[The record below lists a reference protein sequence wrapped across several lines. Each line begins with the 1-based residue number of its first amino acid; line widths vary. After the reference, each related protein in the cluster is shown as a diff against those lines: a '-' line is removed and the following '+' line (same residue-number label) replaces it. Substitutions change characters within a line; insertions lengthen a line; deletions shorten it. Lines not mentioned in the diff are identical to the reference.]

1 MKESGKHFHKK
12 GNRDMKINTNAFPEG
27 GVIPDKYSRQG
38 SNMNPPLHLEE
49 IPNRARS
56 LALIVDDPDAPSG
69 TFNHWVV
76 YNIDPKTKDI
86 KENSVPV
93 IATQGRNDFGDVE
106 YDGPQPPSGEHRY
119 FFKAFALDTVLD
131 LPRGARRQELE
142 KAMEGHVLDQAA
154 TMGRYAKH

>member
-1 MKESGKHFHKK
+1 MKVEAFHEK

-27 GVIPDKYSRQG
+27 GVIPDKYARQG
-38 SNMNPPLHLEE
+38 SNMNPPLHLDD
-49 IPNRARS
+49 IPSRARS
-56 LALIVDDPDAPSG
+56 LAVIVDDPDAPSG
-69 TFNHWVV
+69 TFNHWVI
-76 YNIDPKTKDI
+76 YNMDPKTKDI

-93 IATQGRNDFGDVE
+93 IATQGRNDFGETE

>member
-1 MKESGKHFHKK
+1 
-12 GNRDMKINTNAFPEG
+12 MKINTNAFPEG
-27 GVIPDKYSRQG
+27 GVIPDKYARQG
-38 SNMNPPLHLEE
+38 SNMNPPLHLDD
-49 IPNRARS
+49 IPSRARS

-69 TFNHWVV
+69 TFNHWVI
-76 YNIDPKTKDI
+76 YNIDPKTHDI

-142 KAMEGHVLDQAA
+142 KAMEGHVLEQAA
-154 TMGRYAKH
+154 TMGRYGKH

>member
-1 MKESGKHFHKK
+1 MKVEVFHEK

-27 GVIPDKYSRQG
+27 GVIPDKYARQG
-38 SNMNPPLHLEE
+38 SNMNPPLHLDD
-49 IPNRARS
+49 IPSRARS

-69 TFNHWVV
+69 TFNHWVI
-76 YNIDPKTKDI
+76 YNIDPKTHDI

-142 KAMEGHVLDQAA
+142 KAMEGHVLEQAA
-154 TMGRYAKH
+154 TMGRYGKH

>member
-1 MKESGKHFHKK
+1 
-12 GNRDMKINTNAFPEG
+12 MKINTNAFPEG
-27 GVIPDKYSRQG
+27 GVIPDKYARQG
-38 SNMNPPLHLEE
+38 SNMNPPLHLDD
-49 IPNRARS
+49 IPSRARS

-69 TFNHWVV
+69 TFNHWVI
-76 YNIDPKTKDI
+76 YNIDPKTHDI

-142 KAMEGHVLDQAA
+142 KAMEGHVLEQAA

>member
-1 MKESGKHFHKK
+1 
-12 GNRDMKINTNAFPEG
+12 MKINTNAFPEG
-27 GVIPDKYSRQG
+27 GVIPDKYARHG

-119 FFKAFALDTVLD
+119 FFKAFALDAVLD
-131 LPRGARRQELE
+131 LPRGARREELE
-142 KAMEGHVLDQAA
+142 KAMRGHVIDEAA
-154 TMGRYAKH
+154 IMGRYAKH

>member
-1 MKESGKHFHKK
+1 
-12 GNRDMKINTNAFPEG
+12 MKINTNAFPEG
-27 GVIPDKYSRQG
+27 GVIPDKYARQG
-38 SNMNPPLHLEE
+38 SNMNPPLHLDD
-49 IPNRARS
+49 IPSRARS

-69 TFNHWVV
+69 TFNHWVI
-76 YNIDPKTKDI
+76 YNIDSKTHDI

-142 KAMEGHVLDQAA
+142 KAMEGHVLEQAA

>member
-1 MKESGKHFHKK
+1 MIVEVFHEK

-27 GVIPDKYSRQG
+27 GVIPDKYARQG
-38 SNMNPPLHLEE
+38 SNMNPPLHLDD
-49 IPNRARS
+49 IPSRARS

-69 TFNHWVV
+69 TFNHWVI
-76 YNIDPKTKDI
+76 YNIDPKTHDI

>member
-1 MKESGKHFHKK
+1 
-12 GNRDMKINTNAFPEG
+12 MKINTNAFPEG
-27 GVIPDKYSRQG
+27 GVIPDKYARRG

-49 IPNRARS
+49 IPNQARS
-56 LALIVDDPDAPSG
+56 LALMVDDPDAPSG